1 MRTRLLWMAACA
13 AAFAGV
19 AAAQAKIAVVN
30 IQQAILQTAEIKKA
44 SAELEAKYKPRQ
56 AAMDKLRKDL
66 DEIQQKLQAGQG
78 KLTPQAESE
87 LNVQAQR
94 KQRDLQRLGQ
104 DMQEEVDAE
113 RNDIL
118 SKTGQKMT
126 AVVRKLA
133 DARGFDLVV
142 EAQAILFVR
151 PALDLTTDATT
162 EYDKAYPVK

>member
-13 AAFAGV
+13 AAFTGV
-19 AAAQAKIAVVN
+19 AAAQAKVAVVN
-30 IQQAILQTAEIKKA
+30 IQQAIVQTAEIKKA

-118 SKTGQKMT
+118 GKTGQKMT

-151 PALDLTTDATT
+151 PALDLTTDATA